1 MRLSKENIPNIR
13 YLDGK
18 RYKVYRIES
27 RKYYGRKA
35 APLAPAAQ
43 AWVDE
48 IAKAPVLTLVK

>member
-18 RYKVYRIES
+18 RYKVYRVES

-35 APLAPAAQ
+35 APLAP
-43 AWVDE
+43 E
-48 IAKAPVLTLVK
+48 ITKAPVLTLVK